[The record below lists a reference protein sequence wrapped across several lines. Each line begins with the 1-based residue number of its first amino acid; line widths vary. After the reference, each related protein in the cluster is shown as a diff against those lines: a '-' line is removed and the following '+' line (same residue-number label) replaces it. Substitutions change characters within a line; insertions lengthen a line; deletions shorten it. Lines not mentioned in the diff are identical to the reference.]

1 MKMVSII
8 EAVDEMLS
16 DGSFGFLGIINN
28 GKVKQAAC
36 FLLT

>member
-1 MKMVSII
+1 MKMVSLI
-8 EAVDEMLS
+8 EAVEEMLS
-16 DGSFGFLGIINN
+16 DGSFGFLSIINN